1 MDNRKLNK
9 VLLYIIAGLIFI
21 IIIGSIFGLISKKK
35 NNSPEVLMSKGKLE
49 NLVEPIDTDEVAY
62 YELGR
67 MRIIPKLDK
76 EEEIQTVMVI
86 SPWLSYPS
94 GDTVLYEEIARKS
107 GVIKGCFITYFSSLT
122 KNEILSLTEENI
134 ISELILEINS
144 LLSLGKINNI
154 YYTDYLFL
162 E

>member
-1 MDNRKLNK
+1 MNNAKLNK
-9 VLLYIIAGLIFI
+9 VLLYIIAGLVFI
-21 IIIGSIFGLISKKK
+21 IIVGSIFGLISKKK
-35 NNSPEVLMSKGKLE
+35 NNSPEVLMSEGKLE

-76 EEEIQTVMVI
+76 EDEIQTVMVI
-86 SPWLSYPS
+86 SPWLSYPA

-122 KNEILSLTEENI
+122 KNEILSLTEEKI
-134 ISELILEINS
+134 INELIVEINS

>member
-86 SPWLSYPS
+86 SPWLSYPA

>member
-1 MDNRKLNK
+1 
-9 VLLYIIAGLIFI
+9 
-21 IIIGSIFGLISKKK
+21 
-35 NNSPEVLMSKGKLE
+35 MSKGKLE

-67 MRIIPKLDK
+67 MRIIPKLD
-76 EEEIQTVMVI
+76 EDEDIQTVMVI
-86 SPWLSYPS
+86 SPWLSYPA

-122 KNEILSLTEENI
+122 KNEILSLSEENI